1 MEELRSLNDLLDL
14 QQVDTQI
21 DRLIEQ
27 RQNLPALEEYRTAD
41 ATLRGLVTERDPPTQ
56 IRRDPATDER
66 SECCTGGS
74 NAEQESVCRRP
85 LRSFV
90 VGAHERVDG
99 GNDQG

>member
-41 ATLRGLVTERDPPTQ
+41 ATLRGLVTERDTAPELLKETQ
-56 IRRDPATDER
+56 R
-66 SECCTGGS
+66 SLE
-74 NAEQESVCRRP
+74 
-85 LRSFV
+85 
-90 VGAHERVDG
+90 
-99 GNDQG
+99 